1 MSSARRREAG
11 LQFDNNFFA
20 SQKPLL
26 KLLTLSAAE
35 IVGQQ
40 LKKGVVVVLESTI
53 YPGVSEEII
62 APILDLE
69 NESGLKCG
77 ADFKIGYS
85 PERINPGDEAH
96 TLDKIMK
103 VVSEE
108 YMDGKIEFEDMV
120 ELIGIE
126 NAKKIRAV
134 VEGAKRSVEEASH
147 A

>member
-1 MSSARRREAG
+1 
-11 LQFDNNFFA
+11 
-20 SQKPLL
+20 
-26 KLLTLSAAE
+26 
-35 IVGQQ
+35 
-40 LKKGVVVVLESTI
+40 
-53 YPGVSEEII
+53 
-62 APILDLE
+62 
-69 NESGLKCG
+69 
-77 ADFKIGYS
+77 
-85 PERINPGDEAH
+85 
-96 TLDKIMK
+96 MK